1 MRSLPPITA
10 HNAKSTI
17 QRHWRAGI
25 AVIAG
30 LLVVIVAT
38 APWHG
43 DSNIKPAAD
52 VASAATT
59 HPTSKANAAAPKP
72 RVQIT
77 HGAVKINAPVTL
89 RASGKTKLPWPSKG
103 QASIGVAGIG
113 SFGASGSTS
122 PVPTASV
129 AKAMTAYLVLKDHPL
144 TGHPLKVSVQ
154 RGEAQAFRHEVA
166 MGQSLVPVRS
176 GEVLSERQA
185 LQALMLASADNMA
198 KILGRW
204 DAGSVPAFLNKMNA
218 QAKALGM
225 THTHYTDPSGYDK
238 RTKSTVGDQM
248 KLANAAMHLPGYQ
261 AVVSQRTAVIPVAGK
276 IKNFNKL
283 LGEPGVVG
291 IKTGS
296 MSAAGGCL
304 LFAAKSKVAGNTVT
318 ILGTVL
324 GQRSGQVGDLNQA
337 FVSSHNL
344 LAAVHKAL
352 RPVKIIQKN
361 QVVAKVP
368 GTKSV
373 LVAANDVTIPGW
385 RGMAVPSKV
394 TASVSTNPANGARV
408 GTLSVGHVG
417 KAALVVRTT
426 RYLRSTRRHAH
437 RTMIRA
443 RPPVGP

>member
-1 MRSLPPITA
+1 
-10 HNAKSTI
+10 
-17 QRHWRAGI
+17 
-25 AVIAG
+25 
-30 LLVVIVAT
+30 VVIVAT

-43 DSNIKPAAD
+43 DSNAKPAAD
-52 VASAATT
+52 SSSIVTTHATT
-59 HPTSKANAAAPKP
+59 HATPKATAKTIAPKP
-72 RVQIT
+72 KVRVT
-77 HGAVKINAPVTL
+77 PGVVKINAPLAL
-89 RASGKTKLPWPSKG
+89 RVSGKTKIPWPSKG

-129 AKAMTAYLVLKDHPL
+129 AKAMTAYVILKHHPL
-144 TGHPLKVSVQ
+144 TGRPLKLAVQ
-154 RGEAQAFRHEVA
+154 RSEAMAFRHEVA
-166 MGQSLVPVRS
+166 LGQSLVPVRS
-176 GEVLSERQA
+176 GEVLTERQA

-204 DAGSVPAFLNKMNA
+204 DAGSVPAFLKKMNA

-248 KLANAAMHLPGYQ
+248 RLANAAMRLPGYQ

-304 LFAAKSKVAGNTVT
+304 LFAAKSKVAGKTVT

-324 GQRSGQVGDLNQA
+324 GQRSGQVGDLTQA

-352 RPVKIIQKN
+352 VPVKIVHKN

-368 GTKSV
+368 GTTSV
-373 LVAANDVTIPGW
+373 LVSANDVTVPGW
-385 RGMAVPSKV
+385 HGMVMPSRV
-394 TASVSTNPANGARV
+394 TASVTAGAANGAKV
-408 GTLSVGHVG
+408 GTLTVGQVG
-417 KAALVVRTT
+417 KAALVVHH
-426 RYLRSTRRHAH
+426 SH
-437 RTMIRA
+437 
-443 RPPVGP
+443 

>member
-1 MRSLPPITA
+1 M
-10 HNAKSTI
+10 
-17 QRHWRAGI
+17 
-25 AVIAG
+25 
-30 LLVVIVAT
+30 VIVAT

-43 DSNIKPAAD
+43 DSNPKPAAD

-59 HPTSKANAAAPKP
+59 HGTSKANAAAPKP
-72 RVQIT
+72 KVQVT
-77 HGAVKINAPVTL
+77 NGVVKINAPVTL
-89 RASGKTKLPWPSKG
+89 RVSGKTKIPWPSKG
-103 QASIGVAGIG
+103 QASIRVAGLG
-113 SFGASGSTS
+113 SFGASGSKS

-144 TGHPLKVSVQ
+144 KGHPLKLSVH
-154 RGEAQAFRHEVA
+154 RNEAQAFGHEVA
-166 MGQSLVPVRS
+166 LGQSLVPVRS
-176 GEVLSERQA
+176 GEVLTERQA

-204 DAGSVPAFLNKMNA
+204 DAGSVSTFLKKMNA

-248 KLANAAMHLPGYQ
+248 KLADAALHLPGFQ
-261 AVVSQRTAVIPVAGK
+261 AIVSQRTAVIPVAGK

-304 LFAAKSKVAGNTVT
+304 LFAAKSKVAGHSVT

-324 GQRSGQVGDLNQA
+324 GQRSGKVGDLNQA

-352 RPVKIIQKN
+352 HPIKIVHKN

-373 LVAANDVTIPGW
+373 LVSANDVTIPGW
-385 RGMAVPSKV
+385 RGLVVPSKV
-394 TASVSTNPANGARV
+394 MASVKAGAVNGTRA
-408 GTLSVGHVG
+408 GTLIVGHVG
-417 KAALVVRTT
+417 KAALVVRNT
-426 RYLRSTRRHAH
+426 R
-437 RTMIRA
+437 
-443 RPPVGP
+443 

>member
-1 MRSLPPITA
+1 M
-10 HNAKSTI
+10 
-17 QRHWRAGI
+17 
-25 AVIAG
+25 
-30 LLVVIVAT
+30 VIVAT

-43 DSNIKPAAD
+43 DSNPKPAAD
-52 VASAATT
+52 STSTATT
-59 HPTSKANAAAPKP
+59 HATSKATAKAAAPKP
-72 RVQIT
+72 KVQVT
-77 HGAVKINAPVTL
+77 NGAVKINAPVTL
-89 RASGKTKLPWPSKG
+89 RASGTTKLPWPSKG
-103 QASIGVAGIG
+103 QASISVAGVG
-113 SFGASGSTS
+113 SFGTSGSKA

-129 AKAMTAYLVLKDHPL
+129 AKAMTAYLILKHHPL
-144 TGHPLKVSVQ
+144 TGHPLKLSVQ
-154 RGEAQAFRHEVA
+154 RNEALAFPHEVA

-176 GEVLSERQA
+176 GEVLTERQA

-198 KILGRW
+198 KILARW
-204 DAGSVPAFLNKMNA
+204 DAGSVPAFLKKMNA
-218 QAKALGM
+218 EAKALGM

-248 KLANAAMHLPGYQ
+248 RLADVALRLPGFQ

-304 LFAAKSKVAGNTVT
+304 SFAAKAKVAGKTVT

-324 GQRSGQVGDLNQA
+324 GQRSGAIGDLNQA

-344 LAAVHKAL
+344 LAAVHKAV
-352 RPVKIIQKN
+352 RPVKIVQKN
-361 QVVAKVP
+361 QIVAKVP

-385 RGMAVPSKV
+385 RGLVLPSHV

-408 GTLSVGHVG
+408 GTLTVGHVG
-417 KAALVVRTT
+417 KAALVVRNG
-426 RYLRSTRRHAH
+426 H
-437 RTMIRA
+437 
-443 RPPVGP
+443 